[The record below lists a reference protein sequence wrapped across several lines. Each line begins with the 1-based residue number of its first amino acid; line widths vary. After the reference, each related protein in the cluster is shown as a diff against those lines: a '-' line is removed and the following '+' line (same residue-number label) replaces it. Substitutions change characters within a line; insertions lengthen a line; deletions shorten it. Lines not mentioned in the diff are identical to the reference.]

1 MRCSDEP
8 VCIRMIAAFARAVG
22 PDGMALV
29 YAMVALL
36 GLLIAIAWIA
46 ENRK

>member
-8 VCIRMIAAFARAVG
+8 VCIRMIGAFARAVG

-29 YAMVALL
+29 VLLAGLL
-36 GLLIAIAWIA
+36 GLLMVIAWIA
-46 ENRK
+46 DHGK